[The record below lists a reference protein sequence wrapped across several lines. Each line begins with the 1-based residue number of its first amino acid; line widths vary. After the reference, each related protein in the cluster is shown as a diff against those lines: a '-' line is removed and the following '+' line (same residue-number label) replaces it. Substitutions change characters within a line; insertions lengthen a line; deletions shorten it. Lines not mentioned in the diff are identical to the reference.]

1 MRNIVILNS
10 LHFSYPLPILMRVS
24 YNTLI
29 VKQNTSDYY
38 KYSHKSGQL
47 VSDRG
52 KSQFFMLSVA
62 SPLEVRWESMK
73 ALCLV
78 SEICLL
84 YFVLLPFHQVLSLK

>member
-1 MRNIVILNS
+1 MCSDFANIVINPGNLY
-10 LHFSYPLPILMRVS
+10 LIEGKVS
-24 YNTLI
+24 FLCFPW
-29 VKQNTSDYY
+29 
-38 KYSHKSGQL
+38 L
-47 VSDRG
+47 
-52 KSQFFMLSVA
+52 